1 MCISAQYT
9 GEVVSVVESTRGS
22 MPVKTNN
29 AEIMAGNYDSEVEL
43 EIATNS
49 RV

>member
-1 MCISAQYT
+1 MCTSAQYT
-9 GEVVSVVESTRGS
+9 GEVVSVVESTQGIV
-22 MPVKTNN
+22 PAKTDN
-29 AEIMAGNYDSEVEL
+29 AEIMAGSYDSEVKL

>member
-1 MCISAQYT
+1 MCISPQYT
-9 GEVVSVVESTRGS
+9 GEVVSVVESTQGS
-22 MPVKTNN
+22 VPVKTNN
-29 AEIMAGNYDSEVEL
+29 AEIMAGNYDSEVKL